1 MKAEMI
7 LAAVLVIAS
16 LCAPVAIVA
25 NIQADPI
32 SYDAT
37 AMAV

>member
-1 MKAEMI
+1 MKAELI
-7 LAAVLVIAS
+7 LTAMLVIAS

-25 NIQADPI
+25 NIQANPI

-37 AMAV
+37 AMVM